1 MLNPSRYF
9 RLKPEMQRGKW
20 SLDEPLDS
28 QGRELEDFREFTSG
42 RPAQVSGRLSIP
54 IDEPGRRLDYSTA
67 GAGMTP
73 VVHVRVATLFAELAP
88 NDVQLI
94 PVDIQGCPDEYL
106 ILVATRLVR
115 CIDDEASEEVL
126 YWKPEDERPEKLGNY
141 RSVYGMRIDRSKVA
155 DAKVFRTWGWSG
167 VLIVSEDIKAALER
181 AKVTGAEFEEV

>member
-1 MLNPSRYF
+1 MQKPSRYF
-9 RLKPEMQRGKW
+9 RLKPAMQSGKW
-20 SLDEPLDS
+20 SLDEPLDE
-28 QGRELEDFREFTSG
+28 QGREPEDFREFTSG
-42 RPAQVSGRLSIP
+42 RPVQVSGRLAIP
-54 IDEPGRRLDYSTA
+54 IDEPGRWLDYSTA

-88 NDVQLI
+88 DDVQLI
-94 PVDIQGCPDEYL
+94 PVDVKGCPDEYL

-126 YWKPEDERPEKLGNY
+126 YWKPEDERAEKLGQY
-141 RSVYGMRIDRSKVA
+141 RSVYGLRIDRSKVG

-181 AKVTGAEFEEV
+181 AKVSGAEFEEV